1 MSKKA
6 RYYGMLDLK
15 KIFLSSAI
23 TAVIC
28 ISLFKYYEE
37 PDVYYINKSPNK
49 QVVQV
54 VEKPVPVDYVQT
66 NGASVP
72 TDFVNAAQIGK
83 KSSVYIRSIPKSK
96 SKRLLGAS
104 SGSGIIISQDGYI
117 ATNNHVIEGAGEIE
131 VLLDNNREYSAKL
144 IGADPSNDLALLK
157 IEADDLEYATFGD
170 SDSLLVGEW
179 VLAIGNPFGLQ
190 FTVTAGIVSAKS
202 RNISMLEES
211 GIESFIQTDAAVNP
225 GNSGGALINT
235 KGEVVGVNS
244 AIIGKSGQYE
254 GYSFAIPSKLTQ
266 KILFD
271 LKNYGAVQRG
281 WLGISMVNVTDQKA
295 KELEL
300 NTVNGVV
307 VVSVNKDGAAY
318 DAGIIKGDVITAIN
332 EISFS
337 SSSQFMEI
345 VGRYRPGDKIEIEYI
360 REGEYQ
366 KVEALLR
373 NQLNTTDFVA
383 IRKDEFLTELGFELR
398 DLSVEEKEN
407 VRENGVYVVSV
418 YRNSTI
424 GKTNMDPGY
433 IITKINNKR
442 VNNVAEAIE
451 MLKNQKG
458 QVTMDGFYKHH
469 PDYFPYAFKIN

>member
-1 MSKKA
+1 MIKMK
-6 RYYGMLDLK
+6 G
-15 KIFLSSAI
+15 IVISSII
-23 TAVIC
+23 TAIVC
-28 ISLFKYYEE
+28 IALFKYFEE
-37 PDVYYINKSPNK
+37 PDIYYINKSPNTK
-49 QVVQV
+49 V
-54 VEKPVPVDYVQT
+54 VEVVERQVYPAY
-66 NGASVP
+66 NSINYSSAP
-72 TDFVNAAQIGK
+72 TDFVTASSIGK
-83 KSSVYIRSIPKSK
+83 KSSVYIRAIPKSK
-96 SKRLLGAS
+96 SKRLLGAA

-144 IGADPSNDLALLK
+144 VGSDPSNDLALLK
-157 IEADDLEYATFGD
+157 IEATDLDYATFSD

-202 RNISMLEES
+202 RNISMLEKS

-235 KGEVVGVNS
+235 RGEVVGINS

-254 GYSFAIPSKLTQ
+254 GYSFAIPSNLAQ

-271 LKNYGAVQRG
+271 IRNYGAVQRG
-281 WLGISMVNVTDQKA
+281 WLGISMVGVTDQKA
-295 KELEL
+295 KELDL
-300 NTVNGVV
+300 NRVNGVI

-318 DAGIIKGDVITAIN
+318 DAGIKKGDVITSIN
-332 EISFS
+332 NITFS

-345 VGRYRPGDKIEIEYI
+345 VGRYRPGDTINIEYI
-360 REGEYQ
+360 RDGEYE

-383 IRKDEFLTELGFELR
+383 IRNDEFLTELGFELR
-398 DLSVEEKEN
+398 DLSDEEKGN
-407 VRENGVYVVSV
+407 VREEGVYVVSV

-433 IITKINNKR
+433 IITKINERR
-442 VNNVAEAIE
+442 VKDVNEAIE
-451 MLKNQKG
+451 ILKKQKG

-469 PDYFPYAFKIN
+469 PDYFPYAFRIN

>member
-1 MSKKA
+1 MK
-6 RYYGMLDLK
+6 GGI
-15 KIFLSSAI
+15 KILLSSILTACVCFAI
-23 TAVIC
+23 
-28 ISLFKYYEE
+28 FKYFEE
-37 PDVYYINKSPNK
+37 PDVYYINQAPTT
-49 QVVQV
+49 Q
-54 VEKPVPVDYVQT
+54 PVHIVHTEQNT
-66 NGASVP
+66 SSINSIVP
-72 TDFVNAAQIGK
+72 TDFVDASKIGK
-83 KSSVYIRSIPKSK
+83 KSSVYIKAIPKSK

-157 IEADDLEYATFGD
+157 IEADNLEYATFSD
-170 SDSLLVGEW
+170 SDSLEVGEW

-202 RNISMLEES
+202 RNISMLEKS

-244 AIIGKSGQYE
+244 AIIANSGKYE
-254 GYSFAIPSKLTQ
+254 GYSFAIPSNLAQ

-271 LKNYGAVQRG
+271 LRNYGVVQRG
-281 WLGISMVNVTDQKA
+281 WLGISMIEVTDKKA
-295 KELEL
+295 KELGL
-300 NTVNGVV
+300 SIVNGVV

-318 DAGIIKGDVITAIN
+318 DAGLKKGDVITSIN
-332 EISFS
+332 EIPFS

-345 VGRYRPGDKIEIEYI
+345 VGRYRPGDTINIEYV
-360 REGEYQ
+360 REGEYT
-366 KVEALLR
+366 VTEALLR

-398 DLSVEEKEN
+398 DLSDEELGN
-407 VRENGVYVVSV
+407 VREKGIYVVSV
-418 YRNSTI
+418 NRNSKI
-424 GKTNMDPGY
+424 GRTNMDPGY
-433 IITKINNKR
+433 IITKINKKR
-442 VNNVAEAIE
+442 VENVTELLEI
-451 MLKNQKG
+451 LKKQKG
-458 QVTMDGFYKHH
+458 QVILEGFYEHH
-469 PDYFPYAFKIN
+469 PDYFPYAFTIN